1 MLNFQLLFNFSLT
14 FSAFIFLITLF
25 SFKTYE
31 TSYFFNIVYKI
42 VLDEFY
48 FSNFYYI
55 WNNFSIMFILFT
67 FIFFIIFSFK
77 NTNSYNNI
85 VTLFLVLNFLFY
97 FNLIDYF
104 FLNSC
109 LFDYDMQLKNYNV
122 LLNNSINKIHPILL
136 YSSVFFLSYSIF
148 LNNLYFKYTHV
159 NYTFIKFMYRLLSSL
174 TLLVFTLFLGSWWAF
189 QEGSWGGWWDW
200 DISEVFGLFILIN
213 ILKLFHDKSL
223 TMSHSNYKFSL
234 NTYFQTLM
242 IFYLFMQLNFSLI
255 SHNFNLH
262 VLSNFISNY
271 SYVLFIIFLLLNNIL
286 AYRQKYKL
294 YNKLIVDLRV
304 FLNLNQ
310 YVTLVLIL
318 IITASL
324 IVLFSTF
331 YVLSNWIWSNFYISY
346 SVGLI
351 DFNYMINTVL
361 LFVISIYWDFKF
373 IYIFVFTLLTY
384 NNLTIGF
391 LITSSILLYSTYV
404 SHYFLYL
411 FLVLNFIY
419 KSTES
424 SFWTHFNPGFN
435 ESLYYFYN
443 PIKVELPMLNSSKLI
458 LTDELSINK
467 NFNWWYD
474 FSISDFKSFELYLNS
489 NCILQNLIHDSD
501 VNTFLVCISSL
512 PENSLV
518 ICFLIPFFS
527 FNYFKFKKSIIVF

>member
-31 TSYFFNIVYKI
+31 NSYFFNIVYKI

-77 NTNSYNNI
+77 NINSYNNV
-85 VTLFLVLNFLFY
+85 VTLFLVLNCLFY

-104 FLNSC
+104 FLNSF
-109 LFDYDMQLKNYNV
+109 LFNYDMQLKNYNI

-148 LNNLYFKYTHV
+148 LSNLYFKYTHT
-159 NYTFIKFMYRLLSSL
+159 NCTFIKFMYQLLSSL

-213 ILKLFHDKSL
+213 VLKLFHDKSL
-223 TMSHSNYKFSL
+223 TINYSNYKFSL
-234 NTYFQTLM
+234 NIYFQTLM
-242 IFYLFMQLNFSLI
+242 VFYLFMQLNFSLI

-271 SYVLFIIFLLLNNIL
+271 SYVLFIIYLLLNNIST
-286 AYRQKYKL
+286 YRQKFKL
-294 YNKLIVDLRV
+294 YNKLIVGLKV

-310 YVTLVLIL
+310 YITLVLIL
-318 IITASL
+318 IITTSL

-331 YVLSNWIWSNFYISY
+331 YVLSNWVWSNFYVSY

-351 DFNYMINTVL
+351 DFNYIINTVL
-361 LFVISIYWDFKF
+361 LFVIVIYWNFEF
-373 IYIFVFTLLTY
+373 IYIFVFIIFTY
-384 NNLTIGF
+384 NNLIIGF
-391 LITSSILLYSTYV
+391 LITSSILFYSTYV
-404 SHYFLYL
+404 SHYFVYL

-443 PIKVELPMLNSSKLI
+443 PIKAELPMLNSSKLI
-458 LTDELSINK
+458 LTGDLSINK

-474 FSISDFKSFELYLNS
+474 FSILDFKSFELYLNS

-518 ICFLIPFFS
+518 LCFLIPFFL
-527 FNYFKFKKSIIVF
+527 FNYFKLKKYIIVF

>member
-1 MLNFQLLFNFSLT
+1 MLNFQLLFNFILT
-14 FSAFIFLITLF
+14 FLAFIFLITLF
-25 SFKTYE
+25 SFKSYE
-31 TSYFFNIVYKI
+31 TSHFFNIVYKI

-55 WNNFSIMFILFT
+55 WNNFSIMFIFFT
-67 FIFFIIFSFK
+67 FVFFIIFSFK
-77 NTNSYNNI
+77 NLNSYNNV
-85 VTLFLVLNFLFY
+85 VTLFLVLNCLFY

-109 LFDYDMQLKNYNV
+109 LFNYDMQLKNYNV
-122 LLNNSINKIHPILL
+122 LLNNGINKIHPILL

-148 LNNLYFKYTHV
+148 LNNLYFKYTHI
-159 NYTFIKFMYRLLSSL
+159 NYTFINFVYQLLLSL

-213 ILKLFHDKSL
+213 LLKLFHDKFL
-223 TMSHSNYKFSL
+223 TVNHSNYKFSL
-234 NTYFQTLM
+234 NIYFQTLM

-271 SYVLFIIFLLLNNIL
+271 SYVLLIIFLLLNNIL
-286 AYRQKYKL
+286 MYRQKYKL
-294 YNKLIVDLRV
+294 YYKVLADLKV

-310 YVTLVLIL
+310 YATLVLIL
-318 IITASL
+318 IITTSL

-351 DFNYMINTVL
+351 DFNYMINTAL
-361 LFVISIYWDFKF
+361 LFIIVIYWNFEF
-373 IYIFVFTLLTY
+373 IYIFVFIIFTY

-391 LITSSILLYSTYV
+391 LITSSILFYSTYV
-404 SHYFLYL
+404 SHYIVYL

-443 PIKVELPMLNSSKLI
+443 PIKAELPMLNSSKLI
-458 LTDELSINK
+458 LTDELSVNK

-501 VNTFLVCISSL
+501 FNTFLICISSL